1 MWGLVIFAV
10 AAYILYPILMEM
22 IYHNRGGLNWPK
34 QGNIIISGILFIL
47 LWRLTS
53 FYDIPFYLRILYS
66 LGGVGLLYLLITT
79 SFNVR
84 YSILLIFLSVFL
96 VIIGFLSLGGLP
108 LFNEDMRLAAKLSLL
123 REITLPLF
131 LIGATSLS
139 LHFRD
144 QSSIWKHIIPF
155 CLFTFGC
162 FMFALNGKRLDVL
175 VIAMV
180 YVLFLVRTYHTRRI
194 LPVLSSLIGIAMV
207 FAYIVPSQI
216 LIFIRQHFNFQVLN
230 HIIYYVETPI
240 TGITHGI
247 ISFGLKREFIGA
259 NLIYGETENWV
270 LTATWIGPPY
280 LDFGLFGILLL
291 MGGLAIL
298 LHQLQR
304 YANLP
309 GIDNKFEVLY
319 IVVLGRILVLYE
331 EGADLPIFIFLIA
344 ITYGFTMKT
353 NQSNINRTSSD
364 WYRIPKNK
372 MNRQLLR
379 FILFILLGLSLIT
392 WAFDAE
398 FRQSQTIYQKEF
410 IANQSEVIFNVALT
424 TRYYHIELISNK
436 IAAFLHGTLNIT
448 QNDALVS
455 EFEVDGVFWLAEKD
469 VVHIGWFKPHEPEQY
484 TFTLS
489 GNYGSEDMIIIRLKE
504 APLASVIPTY
514 RILQLSY
521 GIIFFG
527 GIISIY
533 PYYLKKSKE

>member
-10 AAYILYPILMEM
+10 AVYLLYPILLDM
-22 IYHNRGGLNWPK
+22 IYHYRGSLNWPK
-34 QGNIIISGILFIL
+34 QGNIIISGILLLL

-53 FYDIPFYLRILYS
+53 FYDIPFYLRILYA

-84 YSILLIFLSVFL
+84 YSILLVVLSLFL
-96 VIIGFLSLGGLP
+96 VIIGFLSLGGIP
-108 LFNEDMRLAAKLSLL
+108 LINEDMRLAAKLSLL

-144 QSSIWKHIIPF
+144 QNSIWKHIIPL
-155 CLFTFGC
+155 CLFTLGC

-180 YVLFLVRTYHTRRI
+180 YILYIVRTYPSRR
-194 LPVLSSLIGIAMV
+194 LFPVFSSLIGMAIV

-240 TGITHGI
+240 TGITHGV

-259 NLIYGETENWV
+259 NLIYGGTENWV
-270 LTATWIGPPY
+270 LTATWLGPPY
-280 LDFGLFGILLL
+280 MDFGLFGVLLL
-291 MGGLAIL
+291 VGGLAIL

-304 YANLP
+304 FTNLP
-309 GIDNKFEVLY
+309 GSDNKFEILY

-344 ITYGFTMKT
+344 ITYAFTMKT
-353 NQSNINRTSSD
+353 NQSNTKKTSAD

-372 MNRQLLR
+372 MNRNLLR
-379 FILFILLGLSLIT
+379 FTLFILLGLSLIT

-398 FRQSQTIYQKEF
+398 FRQSQIIYQEEF

-436 IAAFLHGTLNIT
+436 IAAFLHGTLNVT
-448 QNDALVS
+448 QNDTLVKV
-455 EFEVDGVFWLAEKD
+455 FEIDGVFWLAEKD
-469 VVHIGWFKPHEPEQY
+469 VVHIGWFKPQEPELY

-489 GNYGSEDMIIIRLKE
+489 GNYGSEGMIIIRLKE

-521 GIIFFG
+521 GIIFVG
-527 GIISIY
+527 GIMYIY
-533 PYYLKKSKE
+533 FNFIKKSEE